1 MPSDSIVAEAAT
13 RIFRDLC
20 DPQTVNRAKDENWKV
35 SAWAALEEAG
45 LTLAWVP
52 VDLGGGG
59 ADLADGFAVA
69 RETGRFAMALPVAE
83 TLLAGWL
90 LTRAGISSPRG
101 AMSCGPARDGDRL
114 TLTKGGTLAGRL
126 RAVPF
131 AKQTQYV
138 AVLAE
143 REGGGM
149 AVALVET
156 RAVRIADGAN
166 IAGDTLNAVV
176 FDGAQPVAVRDAP
189 AGIDSEALLLVGATT
204 RAMQMAGALEAILD
218 ASVAYANER
227 VAFER
232 PIAKFQAVQ
241 HNLARLAGETA
252 VAMAAAGSAADAIA
266 TYYSPPHHAEG
277 MSSTRRGEGLGVGGT
292 PTANVLQSP
301 PPRLSPTRG
310 EGEEAVFLEAAAAK
324 IRVGEAAGEGA
335 AIAHQVLG
343 AIGFTKE
350 HTLHRFTQRLWAWRD
365 DFGNESY
372 WAVKLG
378 NRVAANGADAL
389 WPMLAAR

>member
-1 MPSDSIVAEAAT
+1 MASDSLIAETAR

-20 DPQTVNRAKDENWKV
+20 DPQTVNRATDESWKGP
-35 SAWAALEEAG
+35 AWAALEEAG

-52 VDLGGGG
+52 EELGGAG
-59 ADLADGFAVA
+59 ADLADGFAIV
-69 RETGRFAMALPVAE
+69 RETGRLAVALPVAE

-90 LTRAGISSPRG
+90 LARVRISSPRG
-101 AMSCGPARDGDRL
+101 AMSCTTRAGHPVSL
-114 TLTKGGTLAGRL
+114 TANGTISGRL

-131 AKQTQYV
+131 GRAAQHLVLLAQRESGDWAV
-138 AVLAE
+138 VLADM
-143 REGGGM
+143 G
-149 AVALVET
+149 AA
-156 RAVRIADGAN
+156 RISHGASL
-166 IAGDTLNAVV
+166 AGDALDTVIL
-176 FDGAQPVAVRDAP
+176 DGVRPVAVKDAP
-189 AGIDSEALLLVGATT
+189 QGLHDELLLMGATV

-218 ASVAYANER
+218 AAVTYANER

-266 TYYSPPHHAEG
+266 NGFPSPWWGGARGGGNPDDDRSGSPPSLSLPHK
-277 MSSTRRGEGLGVGGT
+277 GGGD
-292 PTANVLQSP
+292 AAASFD
-301 PPRLSPTRG
+301 
-310 EGEEAVFLEAAAAK
+310 EAMFLEAAAAK

-365 DFGNESY
+365 DFGNESF

-389 WPMLAAR
+389 WPMLAGR